1 MKYDFAVIG
10 ANGMQGKIAARV
22 LLEAGHSVLLCAN
35 DRINIDENIAK
46 YPGKADYAMIDLRDI
61 ESVGRVLEDSGA
73 TVLLNCAI
81 DDFNL
86 KVTALAAE
94 VGMHL
99 VDLGS
104 EIPMH
109 KEQEK
114 LDQELREK
122 NLISISGAGSTP
134 GINNVMLA
142 YVKDRF
148 DTIETAHL
156 GFVWDSNQKIFLPP
170 FSMDAITYEFAEPAT
185 VFLNGEYVEKSPQEP
200 TGIDHDYMEVGKQ
213 AVWYVKH
220 VEQWTIAQFLK
231 DKGIK
236 NVVEYGGFPP
246 HAYDVITTLL
256 KNGFLSKVSVVV
268 DGKEIRP
275 IDATIE
281 ILRRIPIPEGYKETE
296 NLWVKVYGTKD
307 GKEHMEEMDC
317 VAKTL
322 PGWEDATC
330 NIDTSFPIAIMAM
343 MIKNG
348 EITGNGFHAPE
359 TIVPPELFFKHL
371 GEYNL
376 PVYHNGKRIN

>member
-1 MKYDFAVIG
+1 MKYDFTVIG
-10 ANGMQGKIAARV
+10 ANGMQGKIVARD
-22 LLEAGHSVLLCAN
+22 LLEAGYSVLLAAN
-35 DRINIDENIAK
+35 DRINIDPLLEKFA
-46 YPGKADYAMIDLRDI
+46 GKTEFVLIDLRKIDETKLLLKDKTDI
-61 ESVGRVLEDSGA
+61 LI
-73 TVLLNCAI
+73 NCAI

-86 KVTALAAE
+86 KVTRMALE
-94 VGMHL
+94 LGMHYL
-99 VDLGS
+99 DLGG

-109 KEQEK
+109 QETEA
-114 LDQELREK
+114 LDPEFKKK
-122 NLISISGAGSTP
+122 NLIAISGAGSTP
-134 GINNVMLA
+134 GINNVMVA

-213 AVWYVKH
+213 DVWYVKH

-231 DKGIK
+231 DKGVK

-246 HAYDVITTLL
+246 HAYSVIKTLL
-256 KNGFLSKVSVVV
+256 DNGFLSKTKVVV
-268 DGKEIRP
+268 DGAEIRP

-281 ILRRIPIPEGYKETE
+281 ILRRIKIPEGYKETE
-296 NLWVKVYGTKD
+296 NLWVKVYGKKD
-307 GKEHMEEMDC
+307 GKDHVEEMD
-317 VAKTL
+317 AIARTL

-330 NIDTSFPIAIMAM
+330 NIDTSFPMSIMAQ
-343 MIKNG
+343 MIKSG
-348 EITGNGFHAPE
+348 EIVGSGFHAPE

-371 GEYNL
+371 GEHKID
-376 PVYHNGKRIN
+376 VFDNGKKIN